1 MREEGYPIN
10 VLVKNFPATDVL
22 MDYIRKRLGNLDKFS
37 NMVQHLDVH
46 LEEERGVYKG
56 VGILKIKG
64 KTIRV
69 EVKGKDPMSA
79 VDEMKDLLSRE
90 VKKEKEKISKERRRD
105 REVD

>member
-1 MREEGYPIN
+1 MREERYPIN
-10 VLVKNFPATDVL
+10 VLVKNFPTTDVL
-22 MDYIRKRLGNLDKFS
+22 MEYIRKRLGDLSKFS
-37 NMVQHLDVH
+37 NMIQQLDVH
-46 LEEERGVYKG
+46 LEEERGLYKG

-90 VKKEKEKISKERRRD
+90 VKKEKEKVSKERRRD

>member
-1 MREEGYPIN
+1 MKQEGYQIN
-10 VLVKNFPATDVL
+10 VLVKNFPATEML
-22 MDYIRKRLGNLDKFS
+22 MEYVRKRLGDLDKFS

-46 LEEERGVYKG
+46 LEEERGLYKG

-79 VDEMKDLLSRE
+79 IDEMKDLLSRE
-90 VKKEKEKISKERRRD
+90 VKKEKDKVSKERRRD

>member
-1 MREEGYPIN
+1 MREEGYSIN
-10 VLVKNFPATDVL
+10 ILIKNFPATETL
-22 MDYIRKRLGNLDKFS
+22 TEYIHKRLGDLSKFS

-90 VKKEKEKISKERRRD
+90 VKKEKDKISKERRRD